1 MDKVMM
7 LNNGVSHGLYVP
19 VSSKINPRQVYGC
32 GKCQKNLNNSK
43 KLMFEILGLTKFS
56 KSVLINQSTYIIQRA
71 ELYRSHGFGKLLYI
85 ILSQTIGN
93 NVSCFGIK
101 LGLANNCFGSIRD

>member
-1 MDKVMM
+1 MADGRAQYAGELQIKSIHDKY
-7 LNNGVSHGLYVP
+7 GVH
-19 VSSKINPRQVYGC
+19 